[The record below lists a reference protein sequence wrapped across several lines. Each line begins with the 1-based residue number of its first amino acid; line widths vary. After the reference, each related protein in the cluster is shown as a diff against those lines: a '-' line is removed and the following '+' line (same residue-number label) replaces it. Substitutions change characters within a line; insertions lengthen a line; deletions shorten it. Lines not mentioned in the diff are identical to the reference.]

1 MKKIGLICLVLV
13 LAMGMLG
20 AAYASWS
27 QTLTIKEDVYTGEF
41 CMEFGPQTPTVKDTR
56 KPPPVYPVAEPGDA
70 DENATKNFTSVT
82 RTLKNVA
89 WGTANYT
96 AGDHPTGLIVTF
108 HDVYPW
114 YYNHVDFWV
123 HNCGTIP
130 AHLNKILILDAPGGN
145 QLAEITFDGQIVTLD
160 LDGNNTSDFQIIW
173 GNHFG
178 AQFDPCIQI
187 NHSFGILVL
196 QDDDP
201 TWQNSTFTF
210 YIEMVFDQ
218 FNAP

>member
-27 QTLTIKEDVYTGEF
+27 QTLVITEEVNTGDF
-41 CMEFGPQTPTVKDTR
+41 CMEFGILSPTVSDDDP
-56 KPPPVYPVAEPGDA
+56 PPPVFPTDYP
-70 DENATKNFTSVT
+70 DENGATDFTSVWT
-82 RTLKNVA
+82 TEKNVA
-89 WGTANYT
+89 WGEAAYD
-96 AGDHPTGLIVTF
+96 AGDNPTGLTVTF

-130 AHLNKILILDAPGGN
+130 AHLDKILVLDAPGGT
-145 QLAEITFDGQIVTLD
+145 LLVEITYDGQIVTLD
-160 LDGNNTSDFQIIW
+160 LDGNGTDDFQMLW
-173 GNHFG
+173 GDNIG
-178 AQFDPCIQI
+178 DQFDPCIQK
-187 NHSFGILVL
+187 NFSFGILVL

-201 TWQNSTFTF
+201 TWQDNTFTF
-210 YIEMVFDQ
+210 YIELVFNQ
-218 FNAP
+218 FNAS

>member
-13 LAMGMLG
+13 LALGMLG
-20 AAYASWS
+20 VAYASWS
-27 QTLTIKEDVYTGEF
+27 QTLVITEEVNTGEF
-41 CMEFGPQTPTVKDTR
+41 CMEFGLLPPTVKDTNA
-56 KPPPVYPVAEPGDA
+56 PPPVFPVADPLDA
-70 DENATKNFTSVT
+70 DENGATDFTSVWLT
-82 RTLKNVA
+82 EKNVA
-89 WGTANYT
+89 WGEAAYAVGPN
-96 AGDHPTGLIVTF
+96 PTGLTVTF

-130 AHLNKILILDAPGGN
+130 AHLNKILVLDAPGGAL
-145 QLAEITFDGQIVTLD
+145 LAEITFDGQIVTLD
-160 LDGNNTSDFQIIW
+160 LDGNGTDDFQMIW

-178 AQFDPCIQI
+178 FQFDPCIQI

-201 TWQNSTFTF
+201 NWQNSTFTF